1 MKILARVKNKNS
13 LYGYV
18 IETNGNKDFIFL
30 TDMYLYTNF
39 TNAVQLKMGYEKLNQ
54 DII

>member
-39 TNAVQLKMGYEKLNQ
+39 TNAVQLKNGIWKAKS
-54 DII
+54 